1 MKYTIL
7 LISLFVANFTYSS
20 TSDVIQNDTTIT
32 NLNYDKLLA
41 EKLGGDDYGMK
52 IFYLVILKTGTNN
65 TTDET
70 IINDSFSTKRIK
82 YVEENIAAANITLS
96 QENIDLLESIIPLG
110 TDTGDRYANMSGVN
124 L

>member
-41 EKLGGDDYGMK
+41 EKLGGY
-52 IFYLVILKTGTNN
+52 
-65 TTDET
+65 
-70 IINDSFSTKRIK
+70 
-82 YVEENIAAANITLS
+82 ENILS
-96 QENIDLLESIIPLG
+96 CNSKNG
-110 TDTGDRYANMSGVN
+110 N
-124 L
+124 

>member
-41 EKLGGDDYGMK
+41 EKL
-52 IFYLVILKTGTNN
+52 
-65 TTDET
+65 
-70 IINDSFSTKRIK
+70 
-82 YVEENIAAANITLS
+82 EEVMI
-96 QENIDLLESIIPLG
+96 
-110 TDTGDRYANMSGVN
+110 MV
-124 L
+124 

>member
-1 MKYTIL
+1 MGNSKRACSNSRY
-7 LISLFVANFTYSS
+7 
-20 TSDVIQNDTTIT
+20 
-32 NLNYDKLLA
+32 
-41 EKLGGDDYGMK
+41 
-52 IFYLVILKTGTNN
+52 
-65 TTDET
+65 
-70 IINDSFSTKRIK
+70 KRIK

>member
-52 IFYLVILKTGTNN
+52 IFYLVILKKGTNN

-70 IINDSFSTKRIK
+70 IINESFGTKRIK

>member
-1 MKYTIL
+1 MRTKTVIGGFL
-7 LISLFVANFTYSS
+7 FLIISIQLTNSS
-20 TSDVIQNDTTIT
+20 
-32 NLNYDKLLA
+32 
-41 EKLGGDDYGMK
+41 YGMK

-70 IINDSFSTKRIK
+70 IINESFSTKRIK